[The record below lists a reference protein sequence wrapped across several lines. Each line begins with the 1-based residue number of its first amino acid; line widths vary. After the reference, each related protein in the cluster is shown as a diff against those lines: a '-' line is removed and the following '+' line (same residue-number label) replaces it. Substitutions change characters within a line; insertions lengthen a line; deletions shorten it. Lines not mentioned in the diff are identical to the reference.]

1 MQAKTKT
8 YNYLQVTG
16 LADTHDEPQAEEENE
31 VLQQESYEEA
41 EIHTELNK
49 KIEAFD
55 AQLPIVVDIDQL
67 VKQKEES

>member
-41 EIHTELNK
+41 EIVSHSWLTEQ
-49 KIEAFD
+49 
-55 AQLPIVVDIDQL
+55 AQLLSLHGFLHGGFTKRRNI
-67 VKQKEES
+67 